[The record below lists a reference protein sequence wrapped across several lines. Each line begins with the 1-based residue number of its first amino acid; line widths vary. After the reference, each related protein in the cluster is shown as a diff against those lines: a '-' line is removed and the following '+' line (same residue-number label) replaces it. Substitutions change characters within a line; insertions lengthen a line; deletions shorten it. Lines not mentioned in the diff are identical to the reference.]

1 MLIKVENVVKTYKE
15 KDNKT
20 REILS
25 GINLSIQEKEFV
37 CIIGPSGCGKTVL
50 LSLLA
55 GFDKPTSGSIYIND
69 SLVESPS
76 PNYVTIFQD
85 YKLLPWRTVRK
96 NIELGF
102 EHKDNKLSK
111 QEIDEIVNK
120 QIESVGLKGFENYRP
135 SQISGGMKQRVAIA
149 RALAVD
155 PEILFMDEPFGAL
168 DSLTKQLLQ
177 EKIANLLEV
186 SQKTVVFITHNI
198 EEAIFFAD
206 RIVIMSRGPENIKK
220 IVDVG
225 LPRPRNH
232 SSKEFLEIRDYVFNE
247 LVGLQ
252 MSGNTSISTRK

>member
-1 MLIKVENVVKTYKE
+1 MLIRVQDVFKTYKE
-15 KDNKT
+15 KGKETIN
-20 REILS
+20 ILN
-25 GINLSIQEKEFV
+25 GVNLSIREKEFV

-69 SLVESPS
+69 SLVEKPS

-102 EHKDNKLSK
+102 EHKNNKLSK
-111 QEIDEIVNK
+111 QEIDEIVDR

-135 SQISGGMKQRVAIA
+135 SKISGGMKQRVAIA

-168 DSLTKQLLQ
+168 DSLTKQILQ
-177 EKIANLLEV
+177 EKISNLLQV
-186 SQKTVVFITHNI
+186 SQKTTVFITHNI

-206 RIVIMSRGPENIKK
+206 RIVIMSHSPNNIKK
-220 IVDVG
+220 IIDVG
-225 LPRPRNH
+225 LSRPRNP
-232 SSKEFLEIRDYVFNE
+232 SSKEFLEIRDCVFSE
-247 LVGLQ
+247 LATPQ
-252 MSGNTSISTRK
+252 K

>member
-1 MLIKVENVVKTYKE
+1 MLIRVQDVVKTYKE

-20 REILS
+20 IDILS
-25 GINLSIQEKEFV
+25 GVNLSINEKEFV

-50 LSLLA
+50 LNLLA

-69 SLVESPS
+69 ALVEKPS
-76 PNYVTIFQD
+76 LNYVTIFQD

-102 EHKDNKLSK
+102 EHKNNTLSK
-111 QEIDEIVNK
+111 REIDKIVDK
-120 QIESVGLKGFENYRP
+120 QIESVGLKGFENYKP

-168 DSLTKQLLQ
+168 DSLTKQVLQ
-177 EKIANLLEV
+177 EKIANLMQV

-206 RIVIMSRGPENIKK
+206 RIVIMSRSPNNIKK
-220 IVDVG
+220 IIDVQ
-225 LPRPRNH
+225 LPRPRNP
-232 SSKEFLEIRDYVFNE
+232 SSGEFLQIRDYVFNE
-247 LVGLQ
+247 LRALQ
-252 MSGNTSISTRK
+252 M